1 MTVQSRG
8 GLVYRVEPGSLAEY
22 VGIMPGDLIV
32 SVNDHVLRDEIDFRF
47 YSAGENITL
56 DVVKQNGK
64 KQRFEIEK
72 DTDDLMGI
80 SFDNPV
86 FDSIKTCRN
95 NCCFCFISQ
104 LPRGLRQGL
113 YLRDDDYRL
122 SFLFGNFISLTNLT
136 CQDWKRIDEQ
146 RLTPLRV
153 SLHTSNP
160 GVRARLM
167 GNPDAGRAMEY
178 LEKFKQKGICAHI
191 QIVLLKGV
199 NDGDKLISTLEDLD
213 SLGGTILSVGVVPA
227 VYTKYREVPPSENGG
242 SQWAGE
248 TLEIVEDYAERAYKQ
263 RGVHWVYGADEF
275 YFVSGREF
283 PGYEFYD
290 DFPQFENGIGVVA
303 DFREATK
310 AAQSRLAGRLV
321 QHRRAPKAASQAI
334 GGVTGTGGHKGKIL
348 AVTGHMAYPEVT
360 GSVKALRLE
369 NRISVARIRNSF
381 FGDTVTCAG
390 LLTGRDILSD
400 ISNLKKAGER
410 YESVL
415 IPSCCVFE
423 GKFLDDMAVSRMSE
437 ELGLPVKVVRPS
449 PDSLLDAGFGPGG
462 D

>member
-32 SVNDHVLRDEIDFRF
+32 SVNGHVLRDEIDFRF

-122 SFLFGNFISLTNLT
+122 SFLFGNFISLTNLAS
-136 CQDWKRIDEQ
+136 QDWKRIDEQ

-153 SLHTSNP
+153 SLHTSDP
-160 GVRARLM
+160 GARARLM

-227 VYTKYREVPPSENGG
+227 VYTKYREVP
-242 SQWAGE
+242 
-248 TLEIVEDYAERAYKQ
+248 
-263 RGVHWVYGADEF
+263 
-275 YFVSGREF
+275 
-283 PGYEFYD
+283 
-290 DFPQFENGIGVVA
+290 
-303 DFREATK
+303 
-310 AAQSRLAGRLV
+310 
-321 QHRRAPKAASQAI
+321 
-334 GGVTGTGGHKGKIL
+334 
-348 AVTGHMAYPEVT
+348 
-360 GSVKALRLE
+360 
-369 NRISVARIRNSF
+369 
-381 FGDTVTCAG
+381 
-390 LLTGRDILSD
+390 
-400 ISNLKKAGER
+400 
-410 YESVL
+410 
-415 IPSCCVFE
+415 
-423 GKFLDDMAVSRMSE
+423 
-437 ELGLPVKVVRPS
+437 
-449 PDSLLDAGFGPGG
+449 
-462 D
+462 